1 MEDFSLQ
8 LQQVTQAI
16 LADYRLGRDI
26 DKMELFQKPEAD
38 VVVQLLEKLRRI
50 LFPGY
55 FREKNYRMYHVEANL
70 SLLTEDVLYNLAKQ
84 LTRIYEGQGEE
95 PEAAMCHAQEV
106 GLAFL
111 REIPRVRAMLQ
122 TDLQA
127 AFDGDPAAGSM
138 AEILFAYPGMFAV
151 FVYRLAHVLYTLEVP
166 MLPRMMTEHAHSLTG
181 IDIHP
186 GATIGEYF
194 FIDHGTGVV
203 IGETTVI
210 GNRVKLYQG
219 VTLGAL
225 STRGGQKLRGKRRHP
240 TIEDDVTIYAGA
252 SVLGGDT
259 VIGQGS
265 VIGSNVF
272 ITKSVPPCTTVT
284 IKSQELHLRPAEKL
298 PQKYYTAVRDISING
313 IKFGYIYSIDQ
324 FKKALG
330 ETDRIDTWDATD
342 YGKGHTLHY
351 GNDLTVRFNDDARDI
366 EPGII
371 TSGSLL
377 ESKTVDDRAM
387 SQEDL
392 EANAFAGLL
401 LMPDNMLDEQIKMY
415 GITGEMISVDDI
427 LTLMELFAL
436 PFKAVVLRLAENH
449 NITAA
454 KAQNLLKTDASFVSE
469 RMKLTGKALGWQQ
482 NSKELVHFGTLLDD
496 MKNNRD
502 KELLTDRRE
511 ESDREYL
518 EKIRKGFWNE
528 Y

>member
-1 MEDFSLQ
+1 MEVFSQQ
-8 LQQVTQAI
+8 LQQVTKAI
-16 LADYRLGRDI
+16 LADYRLNRDI
-26 DKMELFQKPEAD
+26 DKMELFQKPDAD

-70 SLLTEDVLYNLAKQ
+70 SLLTEDVMYNLSKQ
-84 LTRIYEGQGEE
+84 LSRIYEGQGEE
-95 PEAAMCHAQEV
+95 PEAAMHHAQEV

-210 GNRVKLYQG
+210 GSRVKIYQG

-252 SVLGGDT
+252 SVLGGET
-259 VIGQGS
+259 VIGQGC

-284 IKSQELHLRPAEKL
+284 IKSQELHLRPAGDTCKKCRE
-298 PQKYYTAVRDISING
+298 G
-313 IKFGYIYSIDQ
+313 IF
-324 FKKALG
+324 
-330 ETDRIDTWDATD
+330 E
-342 YGKGHTLHY
+342 
-351 GNDLTVRFNDDARDI
+351 V
-366 EPGII
+366 
-371 TSGSLL
+371 
-377 ESKTVDDRAM
+377 
-387 SQEDL
+387 
-392 EANAFAGLL
+392 
-401 LMPDNMLDEQIKMY
+401 
-415 GITGEMISVDDI
+415 
-427 LTLMELFAL
+427 
-436 PFKAVVLRLAENH
+436 
-449 NITAA
+449 
-454 KAQNLLKTDASFVSE
+454 
-469 RMKLTGKALGWQQ
+469 
-482 NSKELVHFGTLLDD
+482 
-496 MKNNRD
+496 
-502 KELLTDRRE
+502 
-511 ESDREYL
+511 
-518 EKIRKGFWNE
+518 
-528 Y
+528 